1 MLQGDDQSQR
11 HLDAPRRHRQE
22 TQGQDQGDHKG
33 DHKSMWEEHVTFIN
47 LSETLNFTIF
57 LPGGS

>member
-1 MLQGDDQSQR
+1 MLEGDDQSQR

-22 TQGQDQGDHKG
+22 THRWWAQDQG